1 MFAFD
6 ARASTGNA
14 GSANLDH
21 FLGLVH
27 PQEVITLDQTEKES
41 RNRSFAT
48 AHSEDTGTSAY

>member
-1 MFAFD
+1 MRTVSGNKIAFECLFCYMFAFD

-27 PQEVITLDQTEKES
+27 PQEVITLDQTEKEQ
-41 RNRSFAT
+41 
-48 AHSEDTGTSAY
+48 E